1 MDPRNRLGAWAA
13 VEYTEQGGCGKW
25 LAGPL
30 EGPGQN
36 SQRAEL
42 TGVIEAL
49 RRIEGPCV
57 VVLGNL
63 EVCKGSQTLRGE
75 GA

>member
-13 VEYTEQGGCGKW
+13 VEFTEREGCSKW

-30 EGPGQN
+30 EGPEQN
-36 SQRAEL
+36 IQRAEL

-49 RRIEGPCV
+49 RRIEGACLI
-57 VVLGNL
+57 VLGNL
-63 EVCKGSQTLRGE
+63 E
-75 GA
+75 